1 MIAIELIRQDPDAV
15 REAMRKRDADVPIDR
30 ILELDRTRRSII
42 SETDALRARRN
53 EVSRG
58 IARTEITPP
67 SLSILEI
74 IRQHSPEIERKIRGI
89 LESPIVDANEYS
101 RDLAIEEVRIIGGRI
116 RELEGQLRETDDE
129 LDILMLRVPN
139 IPDDTAPVG
148 PDESANIEV
157 KTVGDPPSFDF
168 EPKAHWDIAEALG
181 IIDFERGVRLA
192 GSRFFVLRGLGAK
205 LQRALISFMIDM
217 HVERHGYTEVYLP
230 YIVNSDTVRASGHLP
245 GFQEEMYHDAED
257 DLWMLPTAEAA
268 ITSLHRDEILSAED
282 LPLYYVAHTPCW
294 RREKASAGRDT
305 RGIMRVHQ
313 FDKVEMYKF
322 VAPEESARE
331 LESLVAAAE
340 DVVKALEIPY
350 RVLELATGDMATPA
364 VKAFDVEMW
373 APGADR
379 WLEVSSCS
387 NCADFQARRGRVRYR
402 TERGARPRL
411 VHTLNGS
418 GLALPRVIISILE
431 NYQQEDGGV
440 IIPEVLRPYTGFD
453 RID

>member
-1 MIAIELIRQDPDAV
+1 MIAIELIRQNPDAV
-15 REAMRKRDADVPIDR
+15 KEAMRKRDADVPIDR

-42 SETDALRARRN
+42 SETDTLRARRN
-53 EVSRG
+53 EVSRQMG
-58 IARTEITPP
+58 R
-67 SLSILEI
+67 SK
-74 IRQHSPEIERKIRGI
+74 ERPQE
-89 LESPIVDANEYS
+89 L
-101 RDLAIEEVRIIGGRI
+101 IEEMRSVGGRV
-116 RELEGQLRETDDE
+116 RELEQSLRDTDDE
-129 LDILMLRVPN
+129 LDALMLRVPN
-139 IPDDTAPVG
+139 IPDESAPVG

-157 KTVGDPPSFDF
+157 RRVGDPPSFDF
-168 EPKAHWDIAEALG
+168 EPKAHWDIGEALG

-192 GSRFFVLRGLGAK
+192 GSRFFALRGLGAK
-205 LQRALISFMIDM
+205 LQRALIAFMIDM

-245 GFQEEMYHDAED
+245 GFREEMYHDEED
-257 DLWMLPTAEAA
+257 DLWLLPTAEAA

-322 VAPEESARE
+322 VAPDESARE
-331 LESLVAAAE
+331 LDSLVSAAE

-387 NCADFQARRGRVRYR
+387 NCTDFQARRGRVRYR

-431 NYQQEDGGV
+431 NYQREDGSV
-440 IIPEVLRPYTGFD
+440 VIPEALRPYTRFD
-453 RID
+453 RIG

>member
-1 MIAIELIRQDPDAV
+1 MIAIELIRQDPEAV
-15 REAMRKRDADVPIDR
+15 KEAMRKRDADVPIDR

-42 SETDALRARRN
+42 SETDTLRARRN
-53 EVSRG
+53 QVSREMG
-58 IARTEITPP
+58 R
-67 SLSILEI
+67 S
-74 IRQHSPEIERKIRGI
+74 RERPQELIDEMR
-89 LESPIVDANEYS
+89 SV
-101 RDLAIEEVRIIGGRI
+101 GRRV
-116 RELEGQLRETDDE
+116 RELEDSLRETDDE
-129 LDILMLRVPN
+129 LDALMLRVPN
-139 IPDDTAPVG
+139 IPDATAPVG

-157 KTVGDPPSFDF
+157 KTVGDLPSFDF

-205 LQRALISFMIDM
+205 LQRALIAFMIDM

-245 GFQEEMYHDAED
+245 GFQEEMYHDDED

-268 ITSLHRDEILSAED
+268 ITSLHRDEILSADD

-387 NCADFQARRGRVRYR
+387 NCTDFQARRGRVRYR

-431 NYQQEDGGV
+431 NYQQEDGSV
-440 IIPEVLRPYTGFD
+440 VIPEALRPYTGFD
-453 RID
+453 SIS

>member
-1 MIAIELIRQDPDAV
+1 MISIELIRQNPDAV
-15 REAMRKRDADVPIDR
+15 KEAMRKRDAEVPIDR
-30 ILELDRTRRSII
+30 ILELDRIRRSII
-42 SETDALRARRN
+42 SETDTLRARRN
-53 EVSRG
+53 EVSRQMG
-58 IARTEITPP
+58 RSKERPQQ
-67 SLSILEI
+67 L
-74 IRQHSPEIERKIRGI
+74 IEEMRSVGRRI
-89 LESPIVDANEYS
+89 
-101 RDLAIEEVRIIGGRI
+101 RDLEDS
-116 RELEGQLRETDDE
+116 LRDTDSE
-129 LDILMLRVPN
+129 LDSLMLKVPN
-139 IPDDTAPVG
+139 IPDVTAPVG
-148 PDESANIEV
+148 PDELANIEV
-157 KTVGDPPSFDF
+157 KRVGDLPTFDF

-192 GSRFFVLRGLGAK
+192 GSRFFVLKGNGAK
-205 LQRALISFMIDM
+205 LQRAVISFMIDM
-217 HVERHGYTEVYLP
+217 HVEQHGYTEVYLP
-230 YIVNSDTVRASGHLP
+230 YIVNRETVQASGHLP
-245 GFQEEMYHDAED
+245 GFQAEMYHDEED

-322 VAPEESARE
+322 VAPEDSADE
-331 LESLVAAAE
+331 LDSLVNAAE

-364 VKAFDVEMW
+364 VKAFDIEMW

-387 NCADFQARRGRVRYR
+387 NCTDFQSRRGRVRYR

-411 VHTLNGS
+411 IHTLNGS

-431 NYQQEDGGV
+431 HYQQADGSV
-440 IIPEVLRPYTGFD
+440 VIPEALRPYTGFD
-453 RID
+453 RIG

>member
-1 MIAIELIRQDPDAV
+1 MISIELIRQNPGAV
-15 REAMRKRDADVPIDR
+15 IEAMRKRDADVPIDR
-30 ILELDRTRRSII
+30 ILSLDEERRAII

-53 EVSRG
+53 EVSR
-58 IARTEITPP
+58 EIGR
-67 SLSILEI
+67 SK
-74 IRQHSPEIERKIRGI
+74 ERPQE
-89 LESPIVDANEYS
+89 L
-101 RDLAIEEVRIIGGRI
+101 IEEMRSVGGRI
-116 RELEGQLRETDDE
+116 RELEQRLRNTDDE
-129 LDILMLRVPN
+129 LDTLMLKVPN
-139 IPDDTAPVG
+139 IPDESAPVG
-148 PDESANIEV
+148 PDESANIEI
-157 KTVGDPPSFDF
+157 KRVGELPSFDF
-168 EPKAHWDIAEALG
+168 EPKAHWDIAENLG
-181 IIDFERGVRLA
+181 IVDFERGVRLA

-217 HVERHGYTEVYLP
+217 HVDQHGYTEVYLP
-230 YIVNSDTVRASGHLP
+230 YMVNRDTVRASGHLP
-245 GFQEEMYHDAED
+245 GFSEEMYHDAED

-282 LPLYYVAHTPCW
+282 LPMYYVAHTPCW

-322 VAPEESARE
+322 VAPEDSARE
-331 LESLVAAAE
+331 LDSLVAAAE

-387 NCADFQARRGRVRYR
+387 NCTDYQARRGRVRYR

-411 VHTLNGS
+411 AHTLNGS

-431 NYQQEDGGV
+431 NYQRANGSV
-440 IIPEVLRPYTGFD
+440 AIPEALRPYTGFD
-453 RID
+453 SIG

>member
-1 MIAIELIRQDPDAV
+1 MISIELIRQNPDAV
-15 REAMRKRDADVPIDR
+15 KEAMRKRDADVPIDR
-30 ILELDRTRRSII
+30 ILELDRIRRSII
-42 SETDALRARRN
+42 SETDTLRARRN
-53 EVSRG
+53 EVSREMG
-58 IARTEITPP
+58 R
-67 SLSILEI
+67 SK
-74 IRQHSPEIERKIRGI
+74 ERPQE
-89 LESPIVDANEYS
+89 L
-101 RDLAIEEVRIIGGRI
+101 IEEMRSVGRRI
-116 RELEGQLRETDDE
+116 RELEDSLRDTDNE
-129 LDILMLRVPN
+129 LDSLMFKVPN
-139 IPDDTAPVG
+139 IPDGTAPVG

-157 KTVGDPPSFDF
+157 KKVGHLPSFDF
-168 EPKAHWDIAEALG
+168 DPKPHWDIAEGLG
-181 IIDFERGVRLA
+181 IIDFERGARLA
-192 GSRFFVLRGLGAK
+192 GSRFFVLRGKGAK
-205 LQRALISFMIDM
+205 LQRAVISFMIDM
-217 HVERHGYTEVYLP
+217 HVEQHDYTEVYLP
-230 YIVNSDTVRASGHLP
+230 YIVNRDTVLASGHLP
-245 GFQEEMYHDAED
+245 GFQEEMYHDEED

-322 VAPEESARE
+322 VAPDESTRE

-340 DVVKALEIPY
+340 DVVKALEVPY

-387 NCADFQARRGRVRYR
+387 NCTDFQARRGRVRYR

-431 NYQQEDGGV
+431 NYQQADGSV
-440 IIPEVLRPYTGFD
+440 VIPEALRSYTGFE
-453 RID
+453 RIG

>member
-1 MIAIELIRQDPDAV
+1 MISIELIRQNPDAV
-15 REAMRKRDADVPIDR
+15 KEAMRKRDADVPIDR
-30 ILELDRTRRSII
+30 ILELDRIRRSII
-42 SETDALRARRN
+42 SETDTLRARRN
-53 EVSRG
+53 EVSREMG
-58 IARTEITPP
+58 R
-67 SLSILEI
+67 SK
-74 IRQHSPEIERKIRGI
+74 ERPQE
-89 LESPIVDANEYS
+89 L
-101 RDLAIEEVRIIGGRI
+101 IEEMRSVGRRI
-116 RELEGQLRETDDE
+116 RELEDSLRDTDNE
-129 LDILMLRVPN
+129 LDSLMLKVPN
-139 IPDDTAPVG
+139 IPDPTAPVG

-157 KTVGDPPSFDF
+157 RKVGDLPSFDF
-168 EPKAHWDIAEALG
+168 DPKAHWDIAEALG

-192 GSRFFVLRGLGAK
+192 GSRFFVLKGNGAK
-205 LQRALISFMIDM
+205 LQRAIISFMIDM
-217 HVERHGYTEVYLP
+217 HIEQHGYTEVYLP
-230 YIVNSDTVRASGHLP
+230 YIVNRETVQASGHLP
-245 GFQEEMYHDAED
+245 GFQEEMYHDEED

-268 ITSLHRDEILSAED
+268 ITSLHRDEILPAED

-322 VAPEESARE
+322 VAPDESTLE

-350 RVLELATGDMATPA
+350 RILELATGDMATPA

-387 NCADFQARRGRVRYR
+387 NCTDFQARRGRVRYR

-431 NYQQEDGGV
+431 NYQQEDGSV
-440 IIPEVLRPYTGFD
+440 VIPEALRPYTGFD
-453 RID
+453 RIG

>member
-1 MIAIELIRQDPDAV
+1 MIAIELIRQNPDAV
-15 REAMRKRDADVPIDR
+15 KEAMRKRDADVPIDR

-42 SETDALRARRN
+42 SETDTLRARRN
-53 EVSRG
+53 QVSREMG
-58 IARTEITPP
+58 R
-67 SLSILEI
+67 SK
-74 IRQHSPEIERKIRGI
+74 ERPQELIDEMR
-89 LESPIVDANEYS
+89 SV
-101 RDLAIEEVRIIGGRI
+101 GGRV
-116 RELEGQLRETDDE
+116 RELEQSLRDTDDE
-129 LDILMLRVPN
+129 LDTLMLRVPN

-157 KTVGDPPSFDF
+157 RRVGDLPSFDF

-205 LQRALISFMIDM
+205 LQRALIAFMIDM

-245 GFQEEMYHDAED
+245 GFREEMYHDEED

-322 VAPEESARE
+322 VAPDESARE
-331 LESLVAAAE
+331 LDSLVAAAE

-387 NCADFQARRGRVRYR
+387 NCTDFQARRGRVRYR

-431 NYQQEDGGV
+431 NYQQPDGSV
-440 IIPEVLRPYTGFD
+440 TIPEALRPYTGFE

>member
-1 MIAIELIRQDPDAV
+1 MIAIELIRQNPDAV
-15 REAMRKRDADVPIDR
+15 KEAMRKRDADVPIDR

-42 SETDALRARRN
+42 SETDTLRARRN
-53 EVSRG
+53 EVSRQMG
-58 IARTEITPP
+58 R
-67 SLSILEI
+67 SK
-74 IRQHSPEIERKIRGI
+74 ERPQE
-89 LESPIVDANEYS
+89 L
-101 RDLAIEEVRIIGGRI
+101 IEEMRSVGGRV
-116 RELEGQLRETDDE
+116 RELEQSLRDTDDE
-129 LDILMLRVPN
+129 LDALMLRVPN
-139 IPDDTAPVG
+139 IPDESAPVG

-157 KTVGDPPSFDF
+157 RRVGDPRSFDF
-168 EPKAHWDIAEALG
+168 EPKAHWDIGEGLG

-192 GSRFFVLRGLGAK
+192 GSRFFALRGLGAK
-205 LQRALISFMIDM
+205 LQRALIAFMIDM

-245 GFQEEMYHDAED
+245 GFREEMYHDEED
-257 DLWMLPTAEAA
+257 DLWLLPTAEAA

-322 VAPEESARE
+322 VAPDESARE
-331 LESLVAAAE
+331 LDSLVSAAE

-387 NCADFQARRGRVRYR
+387 NCTDFQARRGRVRYR

-431 NYQQEDGGV
+431 NYQQPDGSV
-440 IIPEVLRPYTGFD
+440 IIPEALRPYTGFD
-453 RID
+453 QIG

>member
-1 MIAIELIRQDPDAV
+1 MISIELIRQNPDAV
-15 REAMRKRDADVPIDR
+15 KEAMRKRDADVPIDR
-30 ILELDRTRRSII
+30 ILELDRIRRSII
-42 SETDALRARRN
+42 SETDTLRARRN
-53 EVSRG
+53 EVSREMG
-58 IARTEITPP
+58 R
-67 SLSILEI
+67 SK
-74 IRQHSPEIERKIRGI
+74 ERPQE
-89 LESPIVDANEYS
+89 L
-101 RDLAIEEVRIIGGRI
+101 IEEMRSVGRRI
-116 RELEGQLRETDDE
+116 RELEDSLRDTDNE
-129 LDILMLRVPN
+129 LDSLMFKVPN
-139 IPDDTAPVG
+139 IPDGTAPVG

-157 KTVGDPPSFDF
+157 KKVGHLPSFDF
-168 EPKAHWDIAEALG
+168 DPKPHWDIAEGLG
-181 IIDFERGVRLA
+181 IIDFERGARLA
-192 GSRFFVLRGLGAK
+192 GSRFFVLRGKGAK
-205 LQRALISFMIDM
+205 LQRAVISFMIDM
-217 HVERHGYTEVYLP
+217 HVEQHDYTEVYLP
-230 YIVNSDTVRASGHLP
+230 YIVNRDTVLASGHLP
-245 GFQEEMYHDAED
+245 GFQEEMYHDEED

-322 VAPEESARE
+322 VAPEESTRE

-340 DVVKALEIPY
+340 DVVKALEVPY

-387 NCADFQARRGRVRYR
+387 NCTDFQARRGRVRYR

-431 NYQQEDGGV
+431 NYQQADGSV
-440 IIPEVLRPYTGFD
+440 VIPEALQPYTGFE

>member
-1 MIAIELIRQDPDAV
+1 MISIELIRQNPDAV
-15 REAMRKRDADVPIDR
+15 KEAMRKRGAEVPIDR
-30 ILELDRTRRSII
+30 ILELDRIRRSII
-42 SETDALRARRN
+42 SETDTLRARRN
-53 EVSRG
+53 EVSREMG
-58 IARTEITPP
+58 R
-67 SLSILEI
+67 SK
-74 IRQHSPEIERKIRGI
+74 ERPQQ
-89 LESPIVDANEYS
+89 L
-101 RDLAIEEVRIIGGRI
+101 IEEMRSVGRRI
-116 RELEGQLRETDDE
+116 RELEDSLRDTDNE
-129 LDILMLRVPN
+129 LDALMLKVPN
-139 IPDDTAPVG
+139 IPDDSAPVG
-148 PDESANIEV
+148 PDESANVEV
-157 KTVGDPPSFDF
+157 KRVGDLPSFDF

-192 GSRFFVLRGLGAK
+192 GSRFFVLKGNGAK
-205 LQRALISFMIDM
+205 LQRAIISFMIDM
-217 HVERHGYTEVYLP
+217 HVEQHGYTEVYLP
-230 YIVNSDTVRASGHLP
+230 YIVNRETVQASGHLP
-245 GFQEEMYHDAED
+245 GFQEEMYHDEED

-322 VAPEESARE
+322 VAPDESTRE

-340 DVVKALEIPY
+340 DVVRALEIPY
-350 RVLELATGDMATPA
+350 RILELATGDMATPA

-387 NCADFQARRGRVRYR
+387 NCTDFQSRRGRVRYR

-431 NYQQEDGGV
+431 NYQQADGSV
-440 IIPEVLRPYTGFD
+440 VIPEALRPYTGFD
-453 RID
+453 RIG